1 MIILLLSLVWLGISL
16 WLIHLVVTSVGMTLV
31 NAQILNEGNEQLLNN
46 SDQGILIFDQI
57 SEELMF
63 ANKAVSKLQ

>member
-46 SDQGILIFDQI
+46 SDQGILIFDQH

>member
-16 WLIHLVVTSVGMTLV
+16 WLIHLVVTSVGMSLV

-46 SDQGILIFDQI
+46 SD
-57 SEELMF
+57 
-63 ANKAVSKLQ
+63 